1 MKRKILMQ
9 FCAVLLI
16 GSLCLFGSC
25 KSKASS
31 DASTTA
37 AGTSTTVIGSVAEDA
52 EAGAVE
58 IGGDFSI
65 VTQNGTVTANGKIY
79 TLSSAGE
86 YTLSGAL
93 SDGQVIV
100 DAGEDDEITLNLD
113 TVSITCS
120 FDSPIYL
127 KTADKVKIKALE
139 GSYNLIEDTRPL
151 QTNENDT
158 TGSAAIYA
166 QCDLNLIGSG
176 RLVVKA
182 SYNNGIHTKDDL
194 KIKNQILKV
203 TAPNNAIKGND
214 SLTIESGNIIAISTS
229 GDALKTSN
237 SDISSKGN
245 QRGTVAISGGT
256 IELYAGND
264 GIDAAYDVEISGAD
278 TGIAVYTYRN
288 SSYTSSSVSAA
299 NDSTKG
305 IKSDNEIRISGGTIV
320 IKSYDDGIH
329 ANNDNA
335 LENGATP
342 TGNVTVSGGS
352 IAVTTSDD
360 GIHADGTLLIEDGY
374 IDVIESYEGLEGH
387 YVTVNGGEMHVYATD
402 DGVNA
407 TSTNQWTSD
416 GVITVTGG
424 KMFVEVAGRDVDG
437 VDSNGI
443 YVQSGGFVVVSNPNA
458 NSMGTAGAM
467 DTDDGVTITGGILVA
482 LGTVPSSGGMG
493 GGPGGGRMGM
503 GGMSASNIPSG
514 AVTFSST
521 LSAGTHT
528 FTYGS
533 TSESFTLKSR
543 VTAGWIWASGITS
556 SNYSLN

>member
-1 MKRKILMQ
+1 MKEKVIKRLIVG
-9 FCAVLLI
+9 CLLA
-16 GSLCLFGSC
+16 GLFLLGSC
-25 KSKASS
+25 R
-31 DASTTA
+31 ASTTSTVSETA
-37 AGTSTTVIGSVAEDA
+37 TPSSAVVTTSAVEDA
-52 EAGAVE
+52 EEGAVE
-58 IGGDFSI
+58 INGDFSI
-65 VTQNGTVTANGKIY
+65 TTENGTVTSSGSVY

-86 YTLSGAL
+86 YTLSGSL
-93 SDGQVIV
+93 SGGQVIV
-100 DAGEDDEITLNLD
+100 DAGEDDEVTLNLD
-113 TVSITCS
+113 TVSISCS
-120 FDSPIYL
+120 FDSPIYI
-127 KTADKVKIKALE
+127 KTADKVKIKALD
-139 GSYNLIEDTRPL
+139 GSYNVIEDTRPL

-166 QCDLNLIGSG
+166 ECDMNLIGSG

-182 SYNNGIHTKDDL
+182 TYNNGIHTKDDL
-194 KIKNQILKV
+194 KIKNQVLKV

-214 SLTIESGNIIAISTS
+214 SLTIESGNIIAISTA

-245 QRGTVAISGGT
+245 QRGTITISGGT
-256 IELYAGND
+256 LELYAGCD
-264 GIDAAYDVEISGAD
+264 GIDAAYDVEISGES
-278 TGIAVYTYRN
+278 TGITVYTYRN
-288 SSYTSSSVSAA
+288 SSYTSSSVSATD
-299 NDSTKG
+299 DSTKG
-305 IKSDNEIRISGGTIV
+305 IKSDNEIRIAGGTIV

-342 TGNVTVSGGS
+342 TGNITVSGGK

-374 IDVIESYEGLEGH
+374 IEITESYEGLEGH
-387 YVTVNGGEMHVYATD
+387 YVNVNGGEIHIYATD

-407 TSTNQWTSD
+407 TSTSERVSD

-437 VDSNGI
+437 VDSNGK

-458 NSMGTAGAM
+458 NSMGTAAAM
-467 DTDDGVTITGGILVA
+467 DTDGGVTVTGGILIA

-493 GGPGGGRMGM
+493 GGPGGRMGM
-503 GGMSASNIPSG
+503 GGMSASNVPSG

-533 TSESFTLKSR
+533 TSESFTLKNR

-556 SNYSLN
+556 SNYSLK